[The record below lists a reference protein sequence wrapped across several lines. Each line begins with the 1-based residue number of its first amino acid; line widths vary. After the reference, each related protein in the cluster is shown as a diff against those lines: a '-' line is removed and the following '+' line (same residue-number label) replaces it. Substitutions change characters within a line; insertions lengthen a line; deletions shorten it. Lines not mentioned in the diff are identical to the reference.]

1 MPLFNPEICLGN
13 DYIPPSVF
21 DIMFSNIKMAK
32 KTKNSSERHR
42 KIRGLIVWLS
52 KETQVSTALDRILGE
67 Y

>member
-1 MPLFNPEICLGN
+1 
-13 DYIPPSVF
+13 
-21 DIMFSNIKMAK
+21 MAK

-67 Y
+67 KSLGTLYRQIDRYIKAC